1 MEIII
6 DSKKNNPLLSRTEVQ
21 FTIKHSGEPTP
32 NREIVRNEL
41 ADKLNTKKENIIINN
56 ISSGFGTCETIG
68 YAKVYTSLKQIKGV
82 ERKHFL
88 KRNKLVSD
96 KKKDD
101 KKDEKDE
108 KPTPTEEKSEESAPA
123 EDKPEEKPAE
133 PAKEEAPAE
142 SPKDEEKPEE
152 PAPAEDKPKE
162 TSEPP
167 KEETPAEPTK
177 EEEKP
182 EDTSSDSDDKKDANV
197 EEEKKE

>member
-6 DSKKNNPLLSRTEVQ
+6 DSKKNNPLLNRTEVQ
-21 FTIKHSGEPTP
+21 FTIKHEGESTP

-41 ADKLNTKKENIIINN
+41 ADMLNTKKENIIINN
-56 ISSGFGTCETIG
+56 ITSGFGTCETSG

-88 KRNKLVSD
+88 KRNKLISD

-101 KKDEKDE
+101 KKDEKAE
-108 KPTPTEEKSEESAPA
+108 KPAPTEEKSEETITPAKEETPAEPAKEEEKPEETAPA

-133 PAKEEAPAE
+133 PA
-142 SPKDEEKPEE
+142 
-152 PAPAEDKPKE
+152 PAEDKPEE
-162 TSEPP
+162 TSES
-167 KEETPAEPTK
+167 AK
-177 EEEKP
+177 EEEKS